1 MRTGFGSQWILVVRL
16 LGGGALTLP
25 TAGSDSNDKLTM
37 LRIHART
44 SDASRS
50 VTQPTR
56 Q

>member
-16 LGGGALTLP
+16 LGRGALP

-37 LRIHART
+37 FRIHART